1 MSDRD
6 DTKFWIGLAIV
17 LFGPGYAANLER
29 QAAEQT
35 DPRWREFYMGA
46 ARVVRQASND
56 PKGATDALEDLWDA
70 VFSEKPRRKRR
81 KAIR

>member
-17 LFGPGYAANLER
+17 LFGPGYADQLER
-29 QAAEQT
+29 QAIQQV
-35 DPRWREFYMGA
+35 DPKWREFYMGA
-46 ARVVRQASND
+46 ANVVRGAAKD

-70 VFSEKPRRKRR
+70 VFSDKPRRKRR